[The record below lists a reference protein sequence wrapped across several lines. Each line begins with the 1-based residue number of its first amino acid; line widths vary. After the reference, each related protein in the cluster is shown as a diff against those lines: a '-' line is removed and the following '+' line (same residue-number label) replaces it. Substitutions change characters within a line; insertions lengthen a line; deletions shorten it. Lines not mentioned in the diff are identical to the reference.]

1 MVFYS
6 DSAFTT
12 GNLEAQNS
20 QNHQN
25 IVVIYRLQTL
35 NNVLTMSICCNRCFT
50 TKEICRFSCSENK
63 QEHKVYY
70 RCSSPSL
77 SQNKTCR
84 PENEFYEILFGLFW
98 TIISSNFPIE
108 LQLQFLLWDPL
119 GPPKPDKLWGSSIRI
134 QSGANGT
141 FGAIKFRFQQGVSS
155 LSKCASVLVFH

>member
-77 SQNKTCR
+77 SQNKICR
-84 PENEFYEILFGLFW
+84 PENEFYEILFGLFCFLTQNCSSQGASFTFL
-98 TIISSNFPIE
+98 TIAHYVR
-108 LQLQFLLWDPL
+108 LQMCP
-119 GPPKPDKLWGSSIRI
+119 
-134 QSGANGT
+134 QSVCLRGCIITQVA
-141 FGAIKFRFQQGVSS
+141 FV
-155 LSKCASVLVFH
+155 